1 MKKEALK
8 FFDEVIVP
16 YLDSERKRLNLPN
29 QYGLVVM
36 DDLKGQMTDKV
47 IGFLH
52 DNSVLHEKIPA
63 NMTHHFQPL
72 DLTVNG
78 AAKHFM
84 KQKFMDW
91 YAKQVILSLEKG
103 TSIEEIDVE
112 LKNIHYESPSC
123 ILDRFI
129 IQPYDVSS
137 REVNCGKWM
146 ATYWNSRCSFKRE

>member
-1 MKKEALK
+1 
-8 FFDEVIVP
+8 
-16 YLDSERKRLNLPN
+16 
-29 QYGLVVM
+29 
-36 DDLKGQMTDKV
+36 MTDKV

-52 DNSVLHEKIPA
+52 DNSVLHEKVPA

-103 TSIEEIDVE
+103 TPIEEIDVE
-112 LKNIHYESPSC
+112 LKISIMKPLHVSW
-123 ILDRFI
+123 I
-129 IQPYDVSS
+129 I
-137 REVNCGKWM
+137 
-146 ATYWNSRCSFKRE
+146 